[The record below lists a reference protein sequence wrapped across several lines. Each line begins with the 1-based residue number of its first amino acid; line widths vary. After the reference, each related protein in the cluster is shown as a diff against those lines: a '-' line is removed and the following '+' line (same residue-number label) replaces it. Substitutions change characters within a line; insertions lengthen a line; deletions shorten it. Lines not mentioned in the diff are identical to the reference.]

1 MGQMI
6 MIRQRL
12 VRWAIVCVLLV
23 GHLALPPSTQA
34 AAGGT
39 PTTPG
44 IADLERSC
52 AAIYNEITLL
62 LKQKDNHQSSFFS
75 SRYNRAAAYTASTFT
90 DVVVYP
96 ALGYL
101 AFATVVY
108 FYKHAQVPDLRER
121 IETLRTVSA
130 QKLCFI
136 K

>member
-1 MGQMI
+1 

-12 VRWAIVCVLLV
+12 VRLAVICGLLV
-23 GHLALPPSTQA
+23 GPLALSPSVQA
-34 AAGGT
+34 AAAGT
-39 PTTPG
+39 PTTSDVP
-44 IADLERSC
+44 DLERSC
-52 AAIYNEITLL
+52 AAIYNEITML
-62 LKQKDNHQSSFFS
+62 LKQKDNHQNSFFS

-96 ALGYL
+96 ALAYL